1 MDAVVPEKQG
11 QLYRLLEGAAGGG
24 GHEIGDEI
32 LLFADALG
40 DLVEP
45 FLKRLIALD
54 VGLSHFVQHHVADVF
69 RCDLQLTA
77 YVFRHQFLEKGVV
90 LVRHH
95 IVEPDAGADKDT
107 LDPGQLSQL
116 AENAQVFAVVHLQ
129 CLAGFGSKAL
139 FPRTHPGFCLLF
151 AGRQPE
157 VCGRTAHVVDIALEV
172 GHFGD
177 LFCLFQDGFLAAAG
191 DAPSLVQGD
200 GAEVAVA
207 ETAPVVGD

>member
-1 MDAVVPEKQG
+1 MEAIKNGDSIIQIFAWFVAHKS
-11 QLYRLLEGAAGGG
+11 LL
-24 GHEIGDEI
+24 D
-32 LLFADALG
+32 D
-40 DLVEP
+40 DP
-45 FLKRLIALD
+45 PKYSDRTNT
-54 VGLSHFVQHHVADVF
+54 SPTNVAQAPP
-69 RCDLQLTA
+69 R
-77 YVFRHQFLEKGVV
+77 
-90 LVRHH
+90 
-95 IVEPDAGADKDT
+95 
-107 LDPGQLSQL
+107 
-116 AENAQVFAVVHLQ
+116 NAQVFAVVHLQ